1 LFKKNRSFLLKIFSK
16 NSSFLIFFRIF
27 VLKEQLRAFNLL
39 VFISL
44 ISFMNLYVSN
54 LPYSISEEELEAVFS
69 ELGVVTS
76 TKIITDRETR
86 RSRGFGFV
94 EMESDEDGEAAI
106 EELNGVELKDREIQ
120 VKKAMPREDR
130 GGGNFG
136 GGRPSRDY

>member
-1 LFKKNRSFLLKIFSK
+1 M
-16 NSSFLIFFRIF
+16 FR
-27 VLKEQLRAFNLL
+27 RHNLEPS
-39 VFISL
+39 IYSQL
-44 ISFMNLYVSN
+44 ISYMNLYVSN
-54 LPYSISEEELEAVFS
+54 LPYSITEEELEAVFS

-136 GGRPSRDY
+136 GGSGRPSRNY

>member
-1 LFKKNRSFLLKIFSK
+1 
-16 NSSFLIFFRIF
+16 
-27 VLKEQLRAFNLL
+27 
-39 VFISL
+39 
-44 ISFMNLYVSN
+44 MNLYVSN
-54 LPYSISEEELEAVFS
+54 LPYSITEEELEAVFS

-106 EELNGVELKDREIQ
+106 EELNGAEIKDREIQ

-136 GGRPSRDY
+136 GGGGGRPSRNY